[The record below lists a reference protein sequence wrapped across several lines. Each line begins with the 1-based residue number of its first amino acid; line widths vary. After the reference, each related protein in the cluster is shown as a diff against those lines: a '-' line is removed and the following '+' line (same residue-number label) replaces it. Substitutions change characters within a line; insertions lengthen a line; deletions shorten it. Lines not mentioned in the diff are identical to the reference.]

1 MLILG
6 GTVFLGRHLVDAAL
20 SQGHEVVLFN
30 RGRTDPEL
38 FPQVEKLRGDRDGD
52 LDALGGRSFN
62 VVIDTSGYI
71 PRVVRDS
78 ARLLADASEHYVF
91 VSSIS
96 VYEDFTH
103 ANIDESAAT
112 AELEDDVSEDVEL
125 YYGPLKLACER
136 EVSNAFAD
144 RALIVRPGLIVGP
157 FDPTDRFTYW
167 VTRIATGG
175 EVLAPEP
182 PDAPA
187 QVIDARD
194 LADWII
200 ALAEDKAI
208 GVFNATSPPLR
219 FAEILEA
226 CATVSG
232 RGARVV
238 WVASDFLLGKGVE
251 PWSEMPLWAPDE
263 NMAGLMRVDVSRA
276 LRSGLDIRPLE
287 RTVRDTLVW
296 ARALERQ
303 IDRAGLSRALEA
315 ELIHEWAKSPR

>member
-1 MLILG
+1 MLIFG

-38 FPQVEKLRGDRDGD
+38 FPQVKKLRGDRDGD

-96 VYEDFTH
+96 VYEDFTD

-136 EVSNAFAD
+136 EVSNAFGD

-167 VTRIATGG
+167 VTRIAAGG
-175 EVLAPEP
+175 EVLAPDP
-182 PDAPA
+182 PD
-187 QVIDARD
+187 
-194 LADWII
+194 
-200 ALAEDKAI
+200 
-208 GVFNATSPPLR
+208 G
-219 FAEILEA
+219 
-226 CATVSG
+226 SG
-232 RGARVV
+232 
-238 WVASDFLLGKGVE
+238 
-251 PWSEMPLWAPDE
+251 
-263 NMAGLMRVDVSRA
+263 
-276 LRSGLDIRPLE
+276 SGD
-287 RTVRDTLVW
+287 
-296 ARALERQ
+296 
-303 IDRAGLSRALEA
+303 
-315 ELIHEWAKSPR
+315 